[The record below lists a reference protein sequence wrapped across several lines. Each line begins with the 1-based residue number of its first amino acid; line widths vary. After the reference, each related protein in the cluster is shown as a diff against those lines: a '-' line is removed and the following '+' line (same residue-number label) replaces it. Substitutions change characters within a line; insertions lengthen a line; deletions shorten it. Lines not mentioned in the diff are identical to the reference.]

1 MNSREIKELVRSHR
15 LGIFPRR
22 MGQNF
27 LVDPRI
33 LARIVGALGPVPG
46 DTVLEIGAGLGA
58 LTEGLIES
66 GASVLAV
73 EKDPGFFRVL
83 SDRLKGVERLQLI
96 HADILTF
103 DLGSHAGNLPKS
115 ILVAG
120 NIPYSL
126 TSPILEFLL
135 RQRRWVKRAI
145 LTVQKEVALRIVAE
159 PGTKAYSSITILAK
173 VAFKPSIAFTIPPNC
188 FYPQPKVTSA
198 VLLLDSLESPPIP
211 PAEEEEVLKLARS
224 LFMHRRK
231 TLLNVLSL
239 SESEREKSEFR
250 LILEKA
256 GLDPLRRPETLGFP
270 ELLHLKRAI
279 VPAR

>member
-1 MNSREIKELVRSHR
+1 MNSREIKELVRHHR
-15 LGIFPRR
+15 LGISPRR

-73 EKDPGFFRVL
+73 EKDAGFFRAL
-83 SDRLKGVERLQLI
+83 SDRLKGVERLQFI
-96 HADILTF
+96 HSDILKL
-103 DLGSHAGNLPKS
+103 DLGSYAANLPKS
-115 ILVAG
+115 LLVAG

-135 RQRRWVKRAI
+135 RHRRWVKRAI

-159 PGTKAYSSITILAK
+159 PGTKAYSSITVLAK
-173 VAFKPSIAFTIPPNC
+173 AAFKPSVAFTIPPNC

-211 PAEEEEVLKLARS
+211 PEEEEAVLKLARS

-256 GLDPLRRPETLGFP
+256 GLDPVRRPETLGLA
-270 ELLHLKRAI
+270 ELLHLKRALA
-279 VPAR
+279 PAR